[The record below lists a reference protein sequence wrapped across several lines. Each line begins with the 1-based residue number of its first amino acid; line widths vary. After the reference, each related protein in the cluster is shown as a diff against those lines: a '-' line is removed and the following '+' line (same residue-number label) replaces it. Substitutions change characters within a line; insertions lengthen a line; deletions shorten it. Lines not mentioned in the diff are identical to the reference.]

1 VVNVHC
7 HQGEAVASHQM
18 TPYQRTEKLFAMS
31 ALGSRKP
38 SDLMASMLEICPRG
52 EEKTELFAC
61 LFLQRLPREIR
72 VLLAKADHKDPKA
85 LADEADQL
93 WGMHDTP
100 ATLAPVLAADLPED
114 AMLAAVCRDH
124 GGRGGCGDRGS
135 RGRGGRD
142 RGAGGAGQQDN
153 EPDIS
158 REARL
163 AAGLCVK
170 HWRYGEA
177 ATSCTPPCS
186 WPGNGTLGGN

>member
-1 VVNVHC
+1 
-7 HQGEAVASHQM
+7 M
-18 TPYQRTEKLFAMS
+18 TPYQRAEKLFALP

-38 SDLMASMLEICPRG
+38 SDLMASVLEICPRG

-100 ATLAPVLAADLPED
+100 ATLAPVLPAELHEEAT
-114 AMLAAVCRDH
+114 LAPVRRDNGGRGGH
-124 GGRGGCGDRGS
+124 GGRGHGG
-135 RGRGGRD
+135 RGRGAGNAGR
-142 RGAGGAGQQDN
+142 QDT

-170 HWRYGEA
+170 H
-177 ATSCTPPCS
+177 
-186 WPGNGTLGGN
+186 